1 MIHLVTDVRP
11 GEPDILTP
19 VRRER
24 LLVTDEDGQVVHS
37 GPAPPGGWTHDT
49 LAAATK
55 SPSIGDAAPADA
67 YLGGTW
73 IGSTE
78 V

>member
-19 VRRER
+19 VRHDPLR
-24 LLVTDEDGQVVHS
+24 VTAEDGQLVHAA
-37 GPAPPGGWTHDT
+37 PAPPGGWTHDT
-49 LAAATK
+49 LAAATR
-55 SPSIGDAAPADA
+55 SPGIADAAPADA

>member
-1 MIHLVTDVRP
+1 MTDVRP

-19 VRRER
+19 VRHER
-24 LLVTDEDGQVVHS
+24 LLVTDEDGQIVHAALA
-37 GPAPPGGWTHDT
+37 PAEGWTHET

-55 SPSIGDAAPADA
+55 SPTIADAAAADA